1 MLETM
6 QAAALAA
13 ARPTATVDIAR
24 DLADMLFEYKKQ
36 QAANKVEDKV
46 VVAQ

>member
-1 MLETM
+1 M

-24 DLADMLFEYKKQ
+24 DLADMLFEYKNQ
-36 QAANKVEDKV
+36 QVANDVQGKIM
-46 VVAQ
+46 VAQ

>member
-1 MLETM
+1 MLQTM

-24 DLADMLFEYKKQ
+24 DLADMLFEYKNQ
-36 QAANKVEDKV
+36 QVANEAQDKMMI
-46 VVAQ
+46 AQ